1 MKRIL
6 RLAAV
11 AAGRVTEHKVSVYAA
26 QATLFIIISALPF
39 LMLMLS
45 MLQYVIPH
53 SQRDLLEIGGRF
65 LPSAVIPFL
74 SNLLDEI
81 YTGDGIPIMSV
92 TSAAALWSAS
102 KGVMS
107 LLMGLDNIYS
117 RNVERGYIKTRLLSL
132 LYTVILILMLSATL
146 LLFVASKYLV
156 HVSSEGLP
164 VIRQTAGFFLRFP
177 TLVYLALLTAVF
189 ALLYRMLP
197 GQKISFGRLLPGAFF
212 SACGWVVF
220 SLTYSFYV
228 DNFTNYSFIYGSLTA
243 IVLLML
249 WLYFCM
255 NIFLWGAEINEF
267 LQEKGDT

>member
-1 MKRIL
+1 MKRVL
-6 RLAAV
+6 KLAGG
-11 AAGRVTEHKVSVYAA
+11 AAARITEHKVSVYAA

-45 MLQYVIPH
+45 MLQYIIPH
-53 SQRDLLEIGGRF
+53 SRTDLLDIGGRF

-81 YTGDGIPIMSV
+81 YTGAGIPIMSV
-92 TSAAALWSAS
+92 TSVTALWSAS

-107 LLMGLDNIYS
+107 LLMGLDNIFS
-117 RNVERGYIKTRLLSL
+117 RNAERGYIKTRLLSL
-132 LYTVILILMLSATL
+132 LYTLILILMLSATL

-156 HVSSEGLP
+156 HVSSEILP
-164 VIRQTAGFFLRFP
+164 VIRQAAGFLLKFP
-177 TLVYLALLTAVF
+177 TFVYLGILTAVF
-189 ALLYRMLP
+189 AMLYKMLP
-197 GQKISFGRLLPGAFF
+197 GQKISFGRLIPGAFF

-220 SLTYSFYV
+220 SLIYSFYV

-267 LQEKGDT
+267 LQEKGET